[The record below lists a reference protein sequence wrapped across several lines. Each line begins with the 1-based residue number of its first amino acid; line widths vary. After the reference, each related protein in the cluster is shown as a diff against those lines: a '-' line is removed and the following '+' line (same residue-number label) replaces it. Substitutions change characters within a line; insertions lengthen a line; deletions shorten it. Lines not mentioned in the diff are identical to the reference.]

1 MVPVI
6 DQSQPSRWTKDE
18 ERDVVWLREHKRY
31 TQGPADPLAY
41 SPPPSKTTL
50 YNSATDGTYPSF
62 GTASYDR
69 FSKKDAGPWA
79 LHPPPSGVP
88 PPGSYDP
95 PSSFLHAPATPRLK
109 PQFAAT
115 PLPSLGSPRA
125 VSPRSNV
132 APSTKSLDSRVSP
145 RSVARPA
152 APRSMVPSQYYMRSR
167 FDTPRK
173 MSPRASPRDPD
184 RPRQE
189 TVAAFMS
196 VDKGSNIVHYM
207 QPPYADHVR
216 LTLSRGARSGM
227 DTVSRR
233 RPEAYVGPL
242 VSRNG
247 TPVLSH
253 VAGRGPG
260 Q

>member
-1 MVPVI
+1 MVARRREGRDDSCMVPVI

-69 FSKKDAGPWA
+69 FSKKDAGSWA

-132 APSTKSLDSRVSP
+132 APSTKSLDSRV
-145 RSVARPA
+145 RSLSLTTAQRPLF
-152 APRSMVPSQYYMRSR
+152 APN
-167 FDTPRK
+167 K
-173 MSPRASPRDPD
+173 
-184 RPRQE
+184 
-189 TVAAFMS
+189 
-196 VDKGSNIVHYM
+196 
-207 QPPYADHVR
+207 AD
-216 LTLSRGARSGM
+216 A
-227 DTVSRR
+227 
-233 RPEAYVGPL
+233 
-242 VSRNG
+242 
-247 TPVLSH
+247 
-253 VAGRGPG
+253 
-260 Q
+260 